1 MYYERQTRLSSSDI
15 KIVSIVCCC
24 SCCCCSV
31 AKSHVTPWTAACQAS
46 LSFTIS
52 QSLLKFMSIELVM
65 PSKHFILCCPLLLLP
80 SIFRRIR
87 VFPNESALHIRW
99 PNYWSFSFSVSPSR
113 EYSVLISFRID
124 WFDLFEV
131 QGTLRSLLQHHSSKT
146 SIL

>member
-1 MYYERQTRLSSSDI
+1 MCYRI
-15 KIVSIVCCC
+15 N
-24 SCCCCSV
+24 CCCSV
-31 AKSHVTPWTAACQAS
+31 AKSCPTLCNPMDCSTPGFPVFHFS
-46 LSFTIS
+46 H
-52 QSLLKFMSIELVM
+52 SLLKFVSIKSVM
-65 PSKHFILCCPLLLLP
+65 LSNPRILCTLLFLLP
-80 SIFRRIR
+80 SIFPSIR